1 MEEDGNRSVAYACSC
16 ASNSQMKLGTT
27 LEKL

>member
-1 MEEDGNRSVAYACSC
+1 MEEDGSRSVAYAYSC